1 MQTRRRS
8 RPTDV
13 RALVALFAATGLLAA
28 CTGAASPATAPATSS
43 HGPSASTPAQTLAA
57 VTPTPSAALAAVTPT
72 PSAAL
77 AAITPAPSAALAA
90 ITPAPG
96 PATVV
101 TVAWGKIWDRVPS
114 SFPLPSDAEP
124 AQPADP
130 VEGPSSG
137 VFTTSFGV
145 NEAAQGI
152 EAGLTAAG
160 WSLGATTSGEDGSRD
175 ISAVGASPDCRSR
188 VIVRPLG
195 SVHFVTVYYGAGC
208 PRP

>member
-13 RALVALFAATGLLAA
+13 RVLVVLFAATGLLAA
-28 CTGAASPATAPATSS
+28 CTGAASPSTAPTTSNPS
-43 HGPSASTPAQTLAA
+43 PSASTPAQTLAA
-57 VTPTPSAALAAVTPT
+57 VTPTPGATLAAVTPT
-72 PSAAL
+72 PG
-77 AAITPAPSAALAA
+77 T
-90 ITPAPG
+90 
-96 PATVV
+96 ATVV
-101 TVAWGKIWDRVPS
+101 TVAWGKIWDQVPA

-137 VFTTSFGV
+137 VFTTGLGV
-145 NEAAQGI
+145 DEAAHGI

-160 WSLGATTSGEDGSRD
+160 WSPGATTSGEDGSRN
-175 ISAVGASPDCRSR
+175 ISAVGASPACRSL
-188 VIVRPLG
+188 VTVRPLG

>member
-8 RPTDV
+8 GPTDA
-13 RALVALFAATGLLAA
+13 RALVVLFAATGLLAA
-28 CTGAASPATAPATSS
+28 CTGAASPATAPTTSN
-43 HGPSASTPAQTLAA
+43 PSPSTSTPAQTLAA
-57 VTPTPSAALAAVTPT
+57 VTPTPSATLAAVTPT
-72 PSAAL
+72 PSATL
-77 AAITPAPSAALAA
+77 AAVTP
-90 ITPAPG
+90 TPGA
-96 PATVV
+96 ATVV
-101 TVAWGKIWDRVPS
+101 TVAWGKIWDQVPS

-137 VFTTSFGV
+137 VFTTSLGV
-145 NEAAQGI
+145 DEAAHGI
-152 EAGLTAAG
+152 EAGLTTAG
-160 WSLGATTSGEDGSRD
+160 WSLEATTSGEDGSRD
-175 ISAVGASPDCRSR
+175 ISAVRASPGCRSR

>member
-57 VTPTPSAALAAVTPT
+57 VTPTPSAPLAAVTPT

-77 AAITPAPSAALAA
+77 AAITPAPGA
-90 ITPAPG
+90 
-96 PATVV
+96 ATVV

-175 ISAVGASPDCRSR
+175 ISAVGASSDCRSR

>member
-1 MQTRRRS
+1 MAPMQTRRRS
-8 RPTDV
+8 HSIGV
-13 RALVALFAATGLLAA
+13 RALVCLFAATGLLTA
-28 CTGAASPATAPATSS
+28 CTGAASPATAPTTSS

-57 VTPTPSAALAAVTPT
+57 VTP
-72 PSAAL
+72 
-77 AAITPAPSAALAA
+77 APRATLAA

-96 PATVV
+96 AATVV

-137 VFTTSFGV
+137 VFTTSLGV
-145 NEAAQGI
+145 DEAAQRI
-152 EAGLTAAG
+152 EAALTAAG
-160 WSLGATTSGEDGSRD
+160 WSLGAMTSGEDGSRD
-175 ISAVGASPDCRSR
+175 ISAVGASPGCRSR

>member
-13 RALVALFAATGLLAA
+13 RALVVLFAATGLLAA
-28 CTGAASPATAPATSS
+28 CTGAASPATAPATSNS
-43 HGPSASTPAQTLAA
+43 RPSASTPAQTLAA
-57 VTPTPSAALAAVTPT
+57 VTPAPSATLAAVTPT

-77 AAITPAPSAALAA
+77 AAITPAPGA
-90 ITPAPG
+90 
-96 PATVV
+96 ATVV

-145 NEAAQGI
+145 DEAAQGI

-175 ISAVGASPDCRSR
+175 ISAVGASPGCRSR

>member
-8 RPTDV
+8 GPTDA
-13 RALVALFAATGLLAA
+13 RALVVLFAATGLLAA
-28 CTGAASPATAPATSS
+28 CTGAASPATAPTTSN
-43 HGPSASTPAQTLAA
+43 PSPSTSTPAQTLAA
-57 VTPTPSAALAAVTPT
+57 VTPTPSATLAAVTPT
-72 PSAAL
+72 PSATL
-77 AAITPAPSAALAA
+77 AAVTPTPSA
-90 ITPAPG
+90 
-96 PATVV
+96 ATVV
-101 TVAWGKIWDRVPS
+101 TVAWGKIWDQVPS

-137 VFTTSFGV
+137 VFTTSLGV
-145 NEAAQGI
+145 DKAAQGI

-160 WSLGATTSGEDGSRD
+160 WSLGAMTSGEDGSRD
-175 ISAVGASPDCRSR
+175 ISAVGVSPGCRSR

>member
-13 RALVALFAATGLLAA
+13 RALVVLFAATGLLAA
-28 CTGAASPATAPATSS
+28 CTGAASPATAPATSNS
-43 HGPSASTPAQTLAA
+43 SPAASTPAQTLAA
-57 VTPTPSAALAAVTPT
+57 VTPTPSAALAAITPT

-77 AAITPAPSAALAA
+77 AAITPAPGA
-90 ITPAPG
+90 
-96 PATVV
+96 ATVV

>member
-1 MQTRRRS
+1 MASMQTRRRS

-13 RALVALFAATGLLAA
+13 RALVVLFAATGLLAA

-43 HGPSASTPAQTLAA
+43 HGPAASTPAQTLAA
-57 VTPTPSAALAAVTPT
+57 V
-72 PSAAL
+72 
-77 AAITPAPSAALAA
+77 TPAPSAALAA

-175 ISAVGASPDCRSR
+175 ISAVGASPDCRAR

-195 SVHFVTVYYGAGC
+195 SVHFVTVYYGGGC

>member
-13 RALVALFAATGLLAA
+13 RALVVLFAATGLLAA
-28 CTGAASPATAPATSS
+28 CTGAASPATTPATSS

-77 AAITPAPSAALAA
+77 AAVTP
-90 ITPAPG
+90 TPGA
-96 PATVV
+96 ATVV

-137 VFTTSFGV
+137 VFTTSLGV
-145 NEAAQGI
+145 DEAAQGI

>member
-8 RPTDV
+8 GPTDA
-13 RALVALFAATGLLAA
+13 RALVVLFAATGLLAA
-28 CTGAASPATAPATSS
+28 CTGAASPATAPTTSN
-43 HGPSASTPAQTLAA
+43 PSPSTSTPAQTLAA
-57 VTPTPSAALAAVTPT
+57 VTPTPSATLAAVTPT
-72 PSAAL
+72 PSATL
-77 AAITPAPSAALAA
+77 AAVTPTPSA
-90 ITPAPG
+90 
-96 PATVV
+96 ATVV
-101 TVAWGKIWDRVPS
+101 TVAWGKIWDQVPS

-137 VFTTSFGV
+137 VFTTSLGV
-145 NEAAQGI
+145 DEAAQGI

-160 WSLGATTSGEDGSRD
+160 WSLGAMTSGEDGSRD
-175 ISAVGASPDCRSR
+175 ISAVGASPGCRSR

>member
-1 MQTRRRS
+1 MAPMQTRRRS
-8 RPTDV
+8 GPTDA
-13 RALVALFAATGLLAA
+13 RALVVLFAATGLLVA
-28 CTGAASPATAPATSS
+28 CTGAASPATAPTTSN
-43 HGPSASTPAQTLAA
+43 PSPSTSTPAQTLAA
-57 VTPTPSAALAAVTPT
+57 VTPTPSATLAAVTPT
-72 PSAAL
+72 PSATL
-77 AAITPAPSAALAA
+77 AAVTP
-90 ITPAPG
+90 TPGA
-96 PATVV
+96 ATVV
-101 TVAWGKIWDRVPS
+101 TVAWGKIWDQVPS

-137 VFTTSFGV
+137 VFTTSLGV
-145 NEAAQGI
+145 DKAAQGI

-160 WSLGATTSGEDGSRD
+160 WSLGAMTSGEDGSRD
-175 ISAVGASPDCRSR
+175 ISAVGVSPGCRSR

>member
-8 RPTDV
+8 GPTDA
-13 RALVALFAATGLLAA
+13 RALVVLFAATGLLAA
-28 CTGAASPATAPATSS
+28 CTGAASPATAPTTSN
-43 HGPSASTPAQTLAA
+43 PSPSTSTPAQTLAA
-57 VTPTPSAALAAVTPT
+57 VTPTPSATLAAVTLT
-72 PSAAL
+72 PGA
-77 AAITPAPSAALAA
+77 
-90 ITPAPG
+90 
-96 PATVV
+96 ATVV
-101 TVAWGKIWDRVPS
+101 TVAWGKIWDQVPS

-137 VFTTSFGV
+137 VFTTSLGV
-145 NEAAQGI
+145 DKAAQGI

-160 WSLGATTSGEDGSRD
+160 WSLGAMTSGEDGSRD
-175 ISAVGASPDCRSR
+175 ISAVGVSPGCRSR

>member
-57 VTPTPSAALAAVTPT
+57 VTP
-72 PSAAL
+72 
-77 AAITPAPSAALAA
+77 APSAALA
-90 ITPAPG
+90 
-96 PATVV
+96 ATVV

-145 NEAAQGI
+145 NEAAHGI